1 MAQSRASVSLVQA
14 HRRSLAPPITME
26 CMGVKT
32 PCGEAEPGAF
42 FGAAGAHMHDR
53 GALAVRET
61 QFASAFSFRGRWGV
75 VSWLCVSTFALHS
88 FALIP

>member
-42 FGAAGAHMHDR
+42 FGAAGAYIHDR
-53 GALAVRET
+53 GVLAVRET
-61 QFASAFSFRGRWGV
+61 LFASAFLFRGGV
-75 VSWLCVSTFALHS
+75 GLCGGYAYPLLRCIAL
-88 FALIP
+88 L